1 LLKPNLDREL
11 KTGTQK
17 RRLKSDETDP
27 TGKTE
32 AEAETEAGTTETTDE
47 VADSLKDE
55 ILEVVIGAMTDE
67 VVMIEEAVDEMI
79 GEEEEELP
87 GEAQVLTEGATEV
100 QVHTEGDKKT
110 VEKFEMRRFSEKTKL
125 KNIQK
130 MSR

>member
-32 AEAETEAGTTETTDE
+32 AEAETEAETTETTDE

-79 GEEEEELP
+79 GEEEEEELP

-100 QVHTEGDKKT
+100 QVHTEGDKKRW
-110 VEKFEMRRFSEKTKL
+110 KSL
-125 KNIQK
+125 K
-130 MSR
+130 

>member
-1 LLKPNLDREL
+1 LLRLNLDREL

-32 AEAETEAGTTETTDE
+32 AEAETTDIETTDE

-79 GEEEEELP
+79 GEEEELP
-87 GEAQVLTEGATEV
+87 GEAQALTEGATEV
-100 QVHTEGDKKT
+100 QVHTEGDKKRW
-110 VEKFEMRRFSEKTKL
+110 KSL
-125 KNIQK
+125 K
-130 MSR
+130 

>member
-1 LLKPNLDREL
+1 LLRPNLDREL

-32 AEAETEAGTTETTDE
+32 AEAETEAETTDTTDE

-79 GEEEEELP
+79 GEEEELT
-87 GEAQVLTEGATEV
+87 GEAQALTEGATEV
-100 QVHTEGDKKT
+100 QVHTEGDKKRW
-110 VEKFEMRRFSEKTKL
+110 KSL
-125 KNIQK
+125 K
-130 MSR
+130 